1 LQERRRRG
9 RLLYSGF
16 TKLIVLEFKTMSDEI
31 KKHERGV
38 FHVAPLPV
46 LIGVWAA
53 LMVFTWLTVA
63 ITHYDLGDWNL
74 WIAMLIA
81 TVKASL
87 VALYFMHLRYDKPFN
102 AVVFIGSLFFVM
114 LFVSFALMDTIE
126 YHPELI
132 LDYAPVLH
140 P

>member
-1 LQERRRRG
+1 
-9 RLLYSGF
+9 
-16 TKLIVLEFKTMSDEI
+16 MSDEI